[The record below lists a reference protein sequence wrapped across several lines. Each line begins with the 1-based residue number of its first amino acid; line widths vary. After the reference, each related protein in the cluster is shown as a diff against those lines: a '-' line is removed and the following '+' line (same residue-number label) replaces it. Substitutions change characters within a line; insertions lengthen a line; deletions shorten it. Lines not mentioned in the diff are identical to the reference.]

1 MEDRDRMDLNEYLE
15 KTAEQV
21 DKLIYRY
28 FGSTSGELGA
38 ATAHLLLAGG
48 KRLRPALL
56 VLSADAVRKGSSTDV
71 MPAALALELT
81 HSFTLI
87 HDDIMDEDEVRRGV
101 PTVHTKWDEP
111 TAILAGDVLFA
122 SAFEFIALADAPD
135 SAKVRAVS
143 MLARTCVE
151 ICEGQHMDISFEN
164 RDDVLEGEYLKMV
177 EKKTGVL
184 YAAAAGIGSIL
195 AGGNPAYSDALYHFG
210 RGIGMAFQIQDDIID
225 LVASSEVSGKDRASD
240 LREGK
245 KTLISIRASEKG
257 FDLSPYRRELSPAEI
272 DGVIRRLEELG
283 VLDEARNLARELI
296 TTGKQRISI
305 LPPSGEKQLLL
316 DLADHFLARSY

>member
-1 MEDRDRMDLNEYLE
+1 MDLKEYLE
-15 KTAEQV
+15 TNAIQV
-21 DKLIYRY
+21 DRLINRY
-28 FGSTSGELGA
+28 FGNASGELGKA
-38 ATAHLLLAGG
+38 SAHLLLAGG

-56 VLSADAVRKGSSTDV
+56 LLSADAVRKGSSIDV

-87 HDDIMDEDEVRRGV
+87 HDDIMDADAVRRGV
-101 PTVHTKWDEP
+101 PTVHTLWDEP

-135 SAKVRAVS
+135 NAKVRAVS

-151 ICEGQHMDISFEN
+151 ICEGQHMDISFES
-164 RDDVLEGEYLKMV
+164 RDDVLEGEYLRMV

-184 YAAAAGIGSIL
+184 YAAAAGIGAIL
-195 AGGNPAYSDALYHFG
+195 AGGNPAYADALYNFG

-225 LVASSEVSGKDRASD
+225 LVAPAEVSGKDRASD

-245 KTLISIRASEKG
+245 KTMISIKALEKG
-257 FDLSPYRRELSPAEI
+257 LDLSEYRRELPDAEI
-272 DGVIRRLEELG
+272 DAVIGTLEELG
-283 VLDEARNLARELI
+283 VIGEVRDIAREVI
-296 TTGKQRISI
+296 STGKKRISI
-305 LPPSGEKQLLL
+305 LPESEEKQLLL
-316 DLADHFLARSY
+316 DIADHFLARSF